1 MCTCESP
8 FSAQL
13 VPQRIISTGMRF
25 ALFLFCAIATSGE
38 PDLAAPPDFSE
49 PWKCSDV
56 VLVVEDQK
64 LHVHRYTLAMWSPV
78 FEKMFASE
86 VKDKNSYEIP
96 LPGKKASEIK
106 ELLLIIYLNISGKAW
121 NTVTNQNCYF
131 LVKLADEYQMEE
143 IFKRCE
149 DVLVDLVSSKPDNTF
164 LDDLT
169 FAQTYKLEKLLGT
182 IVNRAR
188 QLQLRDFKSHEMY
201 DKMDPH
207 IYKLIVEGI
216 IERLETNL
224 NYRSRYR

>member
-1 MCTCESP
+1 M
-8 FSAQL
+8 
-13 VPQRIISTGMRF
+13 
-25 ALFLFCAIATSGE
+25 ATSSE
-38 PDLAAPPDFSE
+38 NSAAPPDFSE

-56 VLVVEDQK
+56 ACSGR
-64 LHVHRYTLAMWSPV
+64 RYTLAMWSPV
-78 FEKMFASE
+78 FEKMFTSE
-86 VKDKNSYEIP
+86 FKEKKSCVIP
-96 LPGKKASEIK
+96 LPGKKVSEIK

-121 NTVTNQNCYF
+121 DTVTSENCYF

-149 DVLVDLVSSKPDNTF
+149 DVLVKLVSSKPENTF

-169 FAQTYKLEKLLGT
+169 FAQTYKLEKLLET

-188 QLQLRDFKSHEMY
+188 ELRLRDFKSHEMY

-216 IERLETNL
+216 IQWLEMSL
-224 NYRSRYR
+224 NYRSQIL